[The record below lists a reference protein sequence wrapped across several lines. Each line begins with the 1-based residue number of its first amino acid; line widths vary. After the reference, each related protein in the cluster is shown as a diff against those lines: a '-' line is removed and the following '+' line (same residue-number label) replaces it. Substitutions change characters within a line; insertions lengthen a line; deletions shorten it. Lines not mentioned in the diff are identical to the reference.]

1 MKTYK
6 KLIFIGIIVLI
17 ALGAFIFYGWQK
29 PTFSEE
35 KNVEPEVA
43 VIIPPDRIVEY
54 EIIANDTYGVI
65 MTNQSISSADAQAIY
80 QVALEK
86 YDLAKIGVGKKIKFY
101 FRPES
106 DEFYKLYYQ
115 IDSEEELWVE
125 KDTQGLWQATRQDI
139 PYEIKTI
146 TSSGTI
152 EKFLYADALAAG
164 VDERAVIAWAEML
177 QWSLDF
183 AMDVR
188 VGDSYKFIYEQRFLD
203 GQYVMPGR
211 VLAGKFINDGKAYY
225 GFYYQDP
232 AGDSGYYDEQGNN
245 VQKMFLKAPVAFKYI
260 SSGFTTGARYIQA
273 FNIST
278 GHRAIDYAASA
289 GTPVRSVGD
298 GTVIFAGWDGSYG
311 NKVSIRHNGT
321 YTTNYAHLSKILVK
335 RGQKVSQNDT
345 IGLVGST
352 GLSTGPHLHYE
363 MVKNGVKINP
373 LQEVLPPGEAL
384 KSEYQSDYFDY
395 IASWQQQLDST
406 Y

>member
-1 MKTYK
+1 MKNYQK
-6 KLIFIGIIVLI
+6 AIIIVFILI
-17 ALGAFIFYGWQK
+17 MTAGAFIFYNWQK
-29 PTFSEE
+29 KNFSEIE
-35 KNVEPEVA
+35 SVEQPPV
-43 VIIPPDRIVEY
+43 VVIPPDRIEEY
-54 EIIANDTYGVI
+54 KVVANDTYGVI
-65 MTNQSISSADAQAIY
+65 MNSQNIANSEATAIY
-80 QVALEK
+80 QSALEK
-86 YDLAKIGVGKKIKFY
+86 YDLAKIAVGKPIKFY

-125 KDTQGLWQATRQDI
+125 KGEDGVWRSTRQDI
-139 PYEIKTI
+139 PYEVKII

-152 EKFLYADALAAG
+152 ENFLYADALAAG

-298 GTVIFAGWDGSYG
+298 GTVVLAGWDGPYG
-311 NKVSIRHNGT
+311 NKVSVRHNGT
-321 YTTNYAHLSKILVK
+321 YTTNYGHLSKILVK

-406 Y
+406 D

>member
-1 MKTYK
+1 MKIYSK
-6 KLIFIGIIVLI
+6 KILLFFFILVGSSGL
-17 ALGAFIFYGWQK
+17 LFYILQK

-35 KNVEPEVA
+35 KKVEPEA
-43 VIIPPDRIVEY
+43 VVFVPPDRIVEY
-54 EIIANDTYGVI
+54 EIVANDTYGVI
-65 MTNQSISSADAQAIY
+65 MANQGISSIDTAAIY
-80 QVALEK
+80 QAAQEQ

-101 FRPES
+101 FKPET

-125 KDTQGLWQATRQDI
+125 KGDNGEWQAARQDI
-139 PYEIKTI
+139 PYEIKI
-146 TSSGTI
+146 VTSSGTI

-183 AMDVR
+183 AMDVQ
-188 VGDSYKFIYEQRFLD
+188 VGDSYKFIYEQRFLN
-203 GQYVMPGR
+203 GEYVMPGR
-211 VLAGKFINDGKAYY
+211 VLAGKFINAGKAYY
-225 GFYYQDP
+225 GFSYTDP
-232 AGDSGYYDEQGNN
+232 EGNSGYYDEQGNN

-278 GHRAIDYAASA
+278 GHRAIDYAAAA
-289 GTPVRSVGD
+289 GTPVRSVGA

-335 RGQKVSQNDT
+335 RGQKVSQGDT

-373 LQEVLPPGEAL
+373 LQEVLPPGEPL
-384 KSEYQSDYFDY
+384 KTEYQDDYFAQ
-395 IASWQQQLDST
+395 IAVWQEQLD
-406 Y
+406 

>member
-1 MKTYK
+1 MKNYRKT
-6 KLIFIGIIVLI
+6 IIIVFIFLMTT
-17 ALGAFIFYGWQK
+17 GAFIFYGWHR
-29 PTFSEE
+29 PTFSEME
-35 KNVEPEVA
+35 QVTEPSVV
-43 VIIPPDRIVEY
+43 VITPDRIVEY
-54 EIIANDTYGVI
+54 EVVANDTYGVI
-65 MTNQSISSADAQAIY
+65 MSRQNIGNSEATAIY
-80 QVALEK
+80 QTSLEK
-86 YDLAKIGVGKKIKFY
+86 YDLAKIVIGKKIKFY
-101 FRPES
+101 FHPES

-125 KDTQGLWQATRQDI
+125 KKDDGTWLAIRQDI
-139 PYEIKTI
+139 PYEIKII

-183 AMDVR
+183 SMDVR
-188 VGDSYKFIYEQRFLD
+188 VGDSYKFIYEQRFLN
-203 GQYVMPGR
+203 GEYIMPGR
-211 VLAGKFINDGKAYY
+211 VLAGKFVNDGTTYY
-225 GFYYQDP
+225 AFYYQDP
-232 AGDSGYYDEQGNN
+232 EGNSGYYDEQGNN

-260 SSGFTTGARYIQA
+260 SSGFTTGLRYIQA

-298 GTVIFAGWDGSYG
+298 GSVIFAGWDGSYG

-321 YTTNYAHLSKILVK
+321 YTTNYAHLSKISVK
-335 RGQKVSQNDT
+335 RGQKVSQGDT

-373 LQEVLPPGEAL
+373 LREVLPPGEAL
-384 KSEYQSDYFDY
+384 KPEYQADYFDA
-395 IASWQQQLDST
+395 IATWQQQLDD
-406 Y
+406 